1 MTFLFEMVEW
11 DVYVCNW
18 FRGVVM
24 EVKVKEYEFY
34 YELRLLPF
42 VQAIYLY
49 GSRARQSNQEGADID
64 LAISCPHATQEDW
77 DKIQAIVKNADTA
90 LGIDCVRYDAIED
103 ARFKEK
109 VDKDKKLLFERK
121 ENVAYHWYEQFLD
134 LGEALYQLDQM
145 VKEPGSNAFYVRD
158 ANNSTI

>member
-1 MTFLFEMVEW
+1 M
-11 DVYVCNW
+11 
-18 FRGVVM
+18 
-24 EVKVKEYEFY
+24 
-34 YELRLLPF
+34 
-42 VQAIYLY
+42 
-49 GSRARQSNQEGADID
+49 
-64 LAISCPHATQEDW
+64 
-77 DKIQAIVKNADTA
+77 
-90 LGIDCVRYDAIED
+90 RYDAIED